1 VARFYAALRVRR
13 LHARGSGP
21 AEDTLRILLAEDNVA
36 SQALAAGL
44 LRRDRHAVTIVD
56 NGVAAV
62 AAAITGDFD
71 VVLMDIQMPVMS
83 GLDATMEI
91 RRHEVSTGTHIRI
104 IAMTAHVMQADRARC
119 LAAGV
124 DDYLPKPI
132 ATEALRRALSRTA
145 PAAGDAQSASFS

>member
-1 VARFYAALRVRR
+1 
-13 LHARGSGP
+13 
-21 AEDTLRILLAEDNVA
+21 
-36 SQALAAGL
+36 
-44 LRRDRHAVTIVD
+44 
-56 NGVAAV
+56 
-62 AAAITGDFD
+62 
-71 VVLMDIQMPVMS
+71 MS

-132 ATEALRRALSRTA
+132 ATDALRRALSPTG
-145 PAAGDAQSASFS
+145 PAAGGTQPASFS